1 VDVGTDAYVSAAEV
15 TAYLTARGQVT
26 AWAASTDAQKEAA
39 IIEATS
45 FLDAAF
51 SWVGKLEDCDQP
63 LGWPRI
69 CAKDREGR
77 TLTDIPIAVKNA
89 CCELANLALG
99 GRLMPM
105 TVSTGSFAV
114 KRDKI
119 GDTETEYDTTQYEG
133 SYNYVRMIL
142 RGIGSLSGTGIGM
155 SKLVRS

>member
-1 VDVGTDAYVSAAEV
+1 MDVGTDAYVSIDEV

-26 AWAASTDAQKEAA
+26 AWAAATTPAKEAA

-51 SWVGKLEDCDQP
+51 SWVGKLEDTDQP
-63 LGWPRI
+63 LGWPRV
-69 CAKDREGR
+69 CATDREGR
-77 TLTDIPIAVKNA
+77 TLSDIPTPVKNA

-105 TVSTGSFAV
+105 TLSTGSAAV

-119 GDTETEYDTTQYEG
+119 GDTETEYDTTRFEG
-133 SYNYVRMIL
+133 SYEYVRMIL

-155 SKLVRS
+155 SKLVRT